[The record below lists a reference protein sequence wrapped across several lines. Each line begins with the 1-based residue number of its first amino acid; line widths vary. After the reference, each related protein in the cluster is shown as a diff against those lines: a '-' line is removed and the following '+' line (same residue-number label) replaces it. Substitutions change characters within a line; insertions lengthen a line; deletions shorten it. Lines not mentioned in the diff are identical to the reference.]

1 MKILKVGIAGYG
13 VVGKRRK
20 ECIDRHP
27 SAEVVGVCDQLFDG
41 DGQLSKSI
49 KHDFTNN
56 SSLPFFNNVFIF

>member
-27 SAEVVGVCDQLFDG
+27 SAEVVEINRFSGNDG
-41 DGQLSKSI
+41 WASK
-49 KHDFTNN
+49 DA
-56 SSLPFFNNVFIF
+56 SSESARWFARH